1 MRHQVTITILGTTL
15 SLVTEDSEEHLEAV
29 IRFFTQKITEIQN
42 KIQAGEPLKVAIL
55 AGLNAV
61 DELLKAKRALL
72 SPEKTLSSDGG
83 EQELEERTRHMIDA
97 IDKILS
103 SSLQT

>member
-29 IRFFTQKITEIQN
+29 IRYFNQKVTEIQN
-42 KIQAGEPLKVAIL
+42 KIQAGDPLKVAIL
-55 AGLNAV
+55 AGLNAA
-61 DELLKAKRALL
+61 DDLLKARRALL
-72 SPEKTLSSDGG
+72 SPETSVSADAG
-83 EQELEERTRHMIDA
+83 EQELEERTRHMIDT

-103 SSLQT
+103 SPPS